1 MSGRI
6 AWLLPLAAL
15 PLLLAGLWLWRD
27 QGAGIWISG
36 FIAACF

>member
-6 AWLLPLAAL
+6 HWLLPLAVV

-27 QGAGIWISG
+27 QGAQLWVSG
-36 FIAACF
+36 FVASCF